1 MVTLVVMVNIIVID
15 NTLALHLPR
24 MDDLASGPPEI
35 FLI

>member
-15 NTLALHLPR
+15 NTLALHLPL

-35 FLI
+35 FA